1 MFLKERGGLSS
12 FVRTGTRQSVTGTA
26 RKFFK
31 IEAIW
36 CTMDGGVFCGRKRGW
51 QGANGRWEGK
61 LVMSKGMVGLSHS
74 ESRQD
79 R

>member
-1 MFLKERGGLSS
+1 
-12 FVRTGTRQSVTGTA
+12 
-26 RKFFK
+26 
-31 IEAIW
+31 
-36 CTMDGGVFCGRKRGW
+36 MDGGVFCGRKRGW
-51 QGANGRWEGK
+51 QGVNGRWEGK